1 MPGLGW
7 SRNML
12 STAMPKMIQRATIC
26 SVVRRRPCGARREGT
41 LVEEE
46 AIMPQRSRPFIGT
59 ATGFAVLL
67 SVVVGVS
74 AVPHP
79 AAAGGGAAFIG
90 GMVAGH
96 VVGGFVRRD
105 RMRTEAAVHQ
115 AYGQPTYSQPAPA
128 PAVSTTQSSSVS
140 VEPKLNTLDKLAAG
154 GYITKEEYQRRR
166 RAILDSL

>member
-1 MPGLGW
+1 
-7 SRNML
+7 
-12 STAMPKMIQRATIC
+12 MIQRATIC
-26 SVVRRRPCGARREGT
+26 NVVRRRPCGVRREGT

-74 AVPHP
+74 ALPHP
-79 AAAGGGAAFIG
+79 APAGGGAAFIG

-96 VVGGFVRRD
+96 VIGGFVRRD
-105 RMRTEAAVHQ
+105 RIRTEAAVHQ
-115 AYGQPTYSQPAPA
+115 AYGQPTYSPA
-128 PAVSTTQSSSVS
+128 STTQSSSVS
-140 VEPKLNTLDKLAAG
+140 VEQKLNTLDKLAAG

-166 RAILDSL
+166 QAILDSL